1 MGQERRDKAH
11 GVIEAESMET
21 TEGVDGPNDSI
32 AVVVEEVAMLL
43 QDRLVR
49 VLFGPSRCAVRGF
62 CAGSSIRPSCAW
74 SSHISQH
81 IITKA
86 ETYCTWIRKLSALG
100 EPRIEDGT
108 LYGDRN
114 LQNSRLQ

>member
-1 MGQERRDKAH
+1 MREERCDKAH
-11 GVIEAESMET
+11 DDIEAERAKT
-21 TEGVDGPNDSI
+21 TQGVDGPNDSI
-32 AVVVEEVAMLL
+32 SVIVEEVAVLL
-43 QDRLVR
+43 QDGLVR
-49 VLFGPSRCAVRGF
+49 MLLGPFRCAVRGF

-74 SSHISQH
+74 SSHISKH
-81 IITKA
+81 IIMKA

-100 EPRIEDGT
+100 EPRIEDGA